1 MKAQWLSIGLN
12 VTYSSVTQQRI
23 SNLFDGA
30 KYVLQTIMLRY
41 GALGI
46 YTKVLENTKLTISN
60 LNFINKRISR
70 NPFVKVKYSF

>member
-1 MKAQWLSIGLN
+1 MRSEWLSIGLN
-12 VTYSSVTQQRI
+12 VSFSTVTQQRI
-23 SNLFDGA
+23 SNLFDAA

-46 YTKVLENTKLTISN
+46 YTKVLENTKVTISN
-60 LNFINKRISR
+60 LNFINSRISL